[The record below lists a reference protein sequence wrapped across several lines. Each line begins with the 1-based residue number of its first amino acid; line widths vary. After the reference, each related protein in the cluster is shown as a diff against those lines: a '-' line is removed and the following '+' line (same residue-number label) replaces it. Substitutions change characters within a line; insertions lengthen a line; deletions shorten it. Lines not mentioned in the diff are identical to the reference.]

1 MAKKLTAAQLVI
13 VANAAAAGF
22 GKDMANLDYE
32 TAIEQL
38 SVLDM
43 VSTKPVL
50 AAELAKKYAAKYKVK
65 EIKVTEKISD
75 GRGAPKGT
83 LVYVFN
89 DGKYDDDA
97 AAGACSKTF
106 RRMSAD
112 AWAPKV
118 AAAADTDAAEAL
130 LKALKRVVDGRAK
143 LSAADRRRFAKLAAG
158 VGVSFV

>member
-13 VANAAAAGF
+13 IANAAAAGF
-22 GKDMANLDYE
+22 DKDMANLSYDE
-32 TAIEQL
+32 AIEQL

-50 AAELAKKYAAKYKVK
+50 AAELAKKYAAKYKTKIV
-65 EIKVTEKISD
+65 VTEKVSD

-106 RRMSAD
+106 RRMSKD
-112 AWAPKV
+112 AWMPDV
-118 AAAADTDAAEAL
+118 AKAADTDAAEAL

-143 LSAADRRRFAKLAAG
+143 LSAADRRRFAKLASG
-158 VGVSFV
+158 LGVSFV